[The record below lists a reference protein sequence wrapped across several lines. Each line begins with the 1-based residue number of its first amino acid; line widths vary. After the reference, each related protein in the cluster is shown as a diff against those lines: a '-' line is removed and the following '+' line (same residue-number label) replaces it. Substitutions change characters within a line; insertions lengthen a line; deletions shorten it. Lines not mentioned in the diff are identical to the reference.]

1 MKFVL
6 RISYCVF
13 RNLFLQPKYAIR
25 DTQYN
30 KLKEGKSLK
39 FCFDH
44 QYLLLSIMEQIIA
57 IVCGAMLASSFYLLM
72 RRSLL
77 RFVIGLILLSNGVN
91 LVIFTMGR
99 LTRYQPPV
107 IPKGA
112 KVPPEPFA
120 NPLPQAL
127 ILTAIVISFGLLAFT
142 LVLVYRHFAASR
154 SIESDDIQASEPTEP
169 LEVDEAAKRL
179 PA

>member
-1 MKFVL
+1 
-6 RISYCVF
+6 
-13 RNLFLQPKYAIR
+13 
-25 DTQYN
+25 
-30 KLKEGKSLK
+30 
-39 FCFDH
+39 
-44 QYLLLSIMEQIIA
+44 MEQVIA
-57 IVCGAMLASSFYLLM
+57 IVAGAMLAASFYLLM

-99 LTRYQPPV
+99 LTRAQPPV

-142 LVLVYRHFAASR
+142 LVLVYRNFSVNKTV
-154 SIESDDIQASEPTEP
+154 ESDHVRTSEPTVEP
-169 LEVDEAAKRL
+169 EPAARVLAGLVILSLGLCDEALRRGENCHEQCECRQSSRGLHRL
-179 PA
+179 PSHLRFVG

>member
-1 MKFVL
+1 
-6 RISYCVF
+6 
-13 RNLFLQPKYAIR
+13 
-25 DTQYN
+25 
-30 KLKEGKSLK
+30 
-39 FCFDH
+39 
-44 QYLLLSIMEQIIA
+44 MEQVIA
-57 IVCGAMLASSFYLLM
+57 IVAGAMLAASFYLLM

-99 LTRYQPPV
+99 LTRAEPPV

-112 KVPPEPFA
+112 KVPAEPFA

-142 LVLVYRHFAASR
+142 LVLVSRHFAASQ
-154 SIESDDIQASEPTEP
+154 SIESDDIRRSEPNEP
-169 LEVDEAAKRL
+169 LEGASDAWRL

>member
-1 MKFVL
+1 
-6 RISYCVF
+6 
-13 RNLFLQPKYAIR
+13 
-25 DTQYN
+25 
-30 KLKEGKSLK
+30 
-39 FCFDH
+39 
-44 QYLLLSIMEQIIA
+44 MELVTA
-57 IVCGAMLASSFYLLM
+57 VVCGALIAASFYLLM

-77 RFVIGLILLSNGVN
+77 RFVIGLILLSNAVN

-99 LTRYQPPV
+99 FTRAQPPV

-112 KVPPEPFA
+112 KMPPEPFA

-142 LVLVYRHFAASR
+142 LVLVYRHFAASQT
-154 SIESDDIQASEPTEP
+154 IEADDVRASEPDIP
-169 LEVDEAAKRL
+169 LDVNKEAKRL